1 MFNSCSELKSFS
13 GALPS
18 LTNGTG
24 MFAGAHIED
33 FNSSLPALET
43 GDEMFYGC
51 RLTAQ
56 SVKQILNTIPTVTS
70 STIDL
75 GIAGAPDE
83 SLTDEAAT
91 AWMNT
96 QANQLAIACGYTNT
110 QGLLD
115 AFSAKG
121 WTVNFIFTDGSGGY
135 TATIYPKDGGPAD
148 GGITMTSLALD
159 DEEKTETETKDY
171 PTLPIY
177 VKLVEVTEDGDGYTH
192 TSLDGTKFYRLKY
205 FHITN
210 GSTEGYT
217 KFNSIEEAIEYFN
230 IKPAT
235 K

>member
-1 MFNSCSELKSFS
+1 MFNSCNELKSFS
-13 GALPS
+13 GALSS

-24 MFAGAHIED
+24 MFAGAYIED
-33 FNSSLPALET
+33 FSSSLPVLET

-70 STIDL
+70 GTIDL

-83 SLTDEAAT
+83 SLADDAAT
-91 AWMNT
+91 AWMNA

-121 WTVNFIFTDGSGGY
+121 WTVNFIFSDGAAN
-135 TATIYPKDGGPAD
+135 TNVTIYPKDGGDAD
-148 GGITMTSLALD
+148 GGITTTSLALN
-159 DEEKTETETKDY
+159 DEEETETETKDY

-177 VKLVEVTEDGDGYTH
+177 VKLIEVTEDGDGYTY